1 MARDWHESW
10 AEGCTGFHRPDVH
23 PQLQAHAGRWLG
35 EGPAKILVPLC
46 GKTVDI
52 GWFLSEG
59 HEVVGVE
66 LVPQAVAALH
76 AGLERTPETRPWGRL
91 VAHESPGLTILEGN
105 LLDLQA
111 AHLAGITHVSDPAA
125 ILALPPVDR
134 IRYAALLQ
142 QHLSPGTQTL
152 LVSFF
157 YDQAHMDGPPYSVPP
172 AELRQLFTPCAAIE
186 ALGPAEERI
195 EGSKFVERGL
205 DSFMEQVFLLTR

>member
-1 MARDWHESW
+1 MFAWRFRGYPACGSW
-10 AEGCTGFHRPDVH
+10 LSDV
-23 PQLQAHAGRWLG
+23 QEFKEETALG
-35 EGPAKILVPLC
+35 AKILVPLC

-105 LLDLQA
+105 VLDLEA
-111 AHLAGITHVSDPAA
+111 AHLAGITHVWDRAA
-125 ILALPPVDR
+125 IVALPPVDR

-172 AELRQLFTPCAAIE
+172 AELSQLFTPCAAIE
-186 ALGPAEERI
+186 ALGPGCKDRHAPDR
-195 EGSKFVERGL
+195 SAGL
-205 DSFMEQVFLLTR
+205 EAAL